1 MFPELVKHHGITCAV
16 PVCIVRMRSPDR
28 KRKMNK
34 FIDILLQIQ
43 LVFIM
48 RKGNQIRITV
58 ISLTAIPYKQPVAG
72 ADRVIEHTQAPVV
85 IMSIAKWNGVVLA
98 DSDRTITIEGNL
110 YFPPD
115 SVKEEYLRE
124 TTTHSTCPWK
134 GVATY
139 YDVIVE
145 GKINKEAA
153 WLYSEPKLAAKEI
166 TNYVA
171 FWKGVEVKE

>member
-1 MFPELVKHHGITCAV
+1 
-16 PVCIVRMRSPDR
+16 
-28 KRKMNK
+28 
-34 FIDILLQIQ
+34 
-43 LVFIM
+43 
-48 RKGNQIRITV
+48 
-58 ISLTAIPYKQPVAG
+58 
-72 ADRVIEHTQAPVV
+72 
-85 IMSIAKWNGVVLA
+85 MSIAKWNGVVLA

-115 SVKEEYLRE
+115 SVKKEYLRE
-124 TTTHSTCPWK
+124 TNTHSTCPWK

-153 WLYSEPKLAAKEI
+153 WLYPEPKPAAKEI

-171 FWKGVEVKE
+171 FWKGVEVN

>member
-1 MFPELVKHHGITCAV
+1 
-16 PVCIVRMRSPDR
+16 
-28 KRKMNK
+28 
-34 FIDILLQIQ
+34 
-43 LVFIM
+43 
-48 RKGNQIRITV
+48 
-58 ISLTAIPYKQPVAG
+58 
-72 ADRVIEHTQAPVV
+72 
-85 IMSIAKWNGVVLA
+85 MSIAKWNGVVLA

-115 SVKEEYLRE
+115 SVKKEYLRE

-171 FWKGVEVKE
+171 FWKGVEVKK

>member
-1 MFPELVKHHGITCAV
+1 
-16 PVCIVRMRSPDR
+16 
-28 KRKMNK
+28 
-34 FIDILLQIQ
+34 
-43 LVFIM
+43 
-48 RKGNQIRITV
+48 
-58 ISLTAIPYKQPVAG
+58 
-72 ADRVIEHTQAPVV
+72 
-85 IMSIAKWNGVVLA
+85 MSIAKWNGVVLA

-115 SVKEEYLRE
+115 SVKKEYLRE

-145 GKINKEAA
+145 GKMNKEAA
-153 WLYSEPKLAAKEI
+153 WLYPEPKPAAKEI

-171 FWKGVEVKE
+171 FWKGVEVKK